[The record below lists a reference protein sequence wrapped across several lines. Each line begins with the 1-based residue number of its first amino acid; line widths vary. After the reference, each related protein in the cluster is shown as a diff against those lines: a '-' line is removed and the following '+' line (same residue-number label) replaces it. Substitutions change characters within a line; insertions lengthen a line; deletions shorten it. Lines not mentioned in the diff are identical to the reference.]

1 MTDFLLECSYTSLGW
16 LKILSCKTA
25 GQRPELFIYFIC
37 LYELTIYCVAITF
50 DYLAVIDKPLDL
62 FVCKRTAIRH
72 AFFFFMGCFQRR
84 GIVLINFI
92 VHDIIP
98 FQVLSLL
105 QPGGSALAVLSAA
118 GGHRKNPNTCV
129 NLEWGLSQQGGSAQ
143 CSRRTFAPRSVNR
156 H

>member
-1 MTDFLLECSYTSLGW
+1 MTIFTYIQYSFKTILPISSLSRSMFEVSIGTEMISLGSLLSENTTDFLLECSYTSLGW

-37 LYELTIYCVAITF
+37 LYELSIYCVAITF

-62 FVCKRTAIRH
+62 FVCKGKAIRR
-72 AFFFFMGCFQRR
+72 AFFFMGCFQRR

-98 FQVLSLL
+98 F
-105 QPGGSALAVLSAA
+105 
-118 GGHRKNPNTCV
+118 
-129 NLEWGLSQQGGSAQ
+129 
-143 CSRRTFAPRSVNR
+143 
-156 H
+156 

>member
-62 FVCKRTAIRH
+62 FVCKRRGDKIR
-72 AFFFFMGCFQRR
+72 FFFFSMGCFQRR
-84 GIVLINFI
+84 GIV
-92 VHDIIP
+92 
-98 FQVLSLL
+98 
-105 QPGGSALAVLSAA
+105 LAVLSAA
-118 GGHRKNPNTCV
+118 GGHRKNPNICV
-129 NLEWGLSQQGGSAQ
+129 SLEWGLSQQGGSAQ

-156 H
+156 ALMAGQRYRVWVLIEK